1 MGVVVALVNWPKF
14 NMAGSVATTILN
26 VDTTTISIASLNNSA
41 LANTLLGLSTALLTS
56 ILFSSKEAKEDK
68 LKSRCYIDCFINVLI
83 FLLRAAS

>member
-1 MGVVVALVNWPKF
+1 MVVALVNWPKF

-26 VDTTTISIASLNNSA
+26 VDSTTISIASLNNSA

-83 FLLRAAS
+83 FLLREAS